1 MFKLFLPPCPEE
13 YGCSSVPG
21 TWWAFRGALEP
32 IPKSCQEWSNS
43 WELMLPVGSL
53 LHPPPLD
60 NALNPL
66 PSILPDSLSLDLR
79 DVLLSVICQISV
91 CFWGV
96 LPTHWQQGLASFSVL
111 HPLSSTLSIRSWAEV
126 PFCIF
131 PNLSLENTQYSAVLL
146 SHLMISVL
154 IAVNLV
160 TDLCN
165 CFYIGLFFLFYFTLN
180 FKIILYVLSLPLLSP
195 GEQFLLHRYIFHCNS
210 YSWG

>member
-1 MFKLFLPPCPEE
+1 MLFCTWNLVGFWGSTWAHSQVLPGVVKFLRVDVACRKLVTSSSPGQCPQ
-13 YGCSSVPG
+13 
-21 TWWAFRGALEP
+21 P
-32 IPKSCQEWSNS
+32 ITF
-43 WELMLPVGSL
+43 
-53 LHPPPLD
+53 HPPWQLVPRPQRCPL
-60 NALNPL
+60 
-66 PSILPDSLSLDLR
+66 
-79 DVLLSVICQISV
+79 V
-91 CFWGV
+91 CHMPNFCLFWGV

-146 SHLMISVL
+146 SHLIISVL
-154 IAVNLV
+154 IGVNLV

-165 CFYIGLFFLFYFTLN
+165 CFYIELFFLFYFTLN

-195 GEQFLLHRYIFHCNS
+195 GERFLLHRYIFHCNS